1 MSWKYEVLGSVRDLE
16 ICTVQPLALWTPP
29 SLDIDSYVAKSTPRY
44 VQEGGFASGWRSSE
58 IYRDQVSSE

>member
-16 ICTVQPLALWTPP
+16 ICTVQQLATWTPSP
-29 SLDIDSYVAKSTPRY
+29 DIDSYVAKSTPRC

-58 IYRDQVSSE
+58 IYRDQVSSD

>member
-16 ICTVQPLALWTPP
+16 ICIVQPLAIWTPSP
-29 SLDIDSYVAKSTPRY
+29 DIDSYVAKSAPRY